1 MFSDP
6 ASWLSQLAIALVP
19 MLVAITFHEVAHGYV
34 AYFLGDPTAKRAGR
48 LTLNP
53 LKHLDPLGV
62 LAFVLT
68 RMIGWAKPVPID
80 PRFFANP
87 RAGMVL
93 VSLAGPAANFA
104 LAVAS
109 AVILGLLGSLHQAVP
124 PFWRHSAI
132 LPLAYMSVASV
143 QVNLALGLFNLLP
156 IPPLDGGHILAGVL
170 PPRAA
175 YELERLAP
183 FGFVIV
189 LVLAATGLL
198 GRFIGPAVDSLYH
211 LLLQIAEQL

>member
-6 ASWLSQLAIALVP
+6 VSWFKQLAIALVP
-19 MLVAITFHEVAHGYV
+19 MLVAITFHEVAHGYA
-34 AYFLGDPTAKRAGR
+34 AYLLGDPTAKRAGR

-53 LKHLDPLGV
+53 IKHLDPLGA

-68 RMIGWAKPVPID
+68 RIIGWAKPVPID

-87 RAGMVL
+87 RSGMML

-109 AVILGLLGSLHQAVP
+109 ALVLGGLDTLHQFVP
-124 PFWRHSAI
+124 PPWSASVVV
-132 LPLAYMSVASV
+132 PLAYMSVASI

-156 IPPLDGGHILAGVL
+156 IPPLDGGHILAGLL
-170 PPRAA
+170 PPRAG

-183 FGFVIV
+183 FGFFIV
-189 LVLAATGLL
+189 LALAVTGLL
-198 GRFIGPAVDSLYH
+198 GGLIGPAMDSLYH
-211 LLLQIAEQL
+211 LLLQIAELL